1 MTKDS
6 YELLGFII
14 SKATNGLMVYSSVD
28 RGKGQIDMGEIG
40 DAVVKLKNKRE
51 YKVFSKEQWLAMPK
65 NAKEAAKSAKKN
77 EPVLNELEEQES
89 DLKVEE
95 DESANSLIMG
105 EIGGGVA
112 MAKNAKETTKTANKK
127 EPNET
132 NQQNSDLKGEN
143 DESAN
148 SLV

>member
-14 SKATNGLMVYSSVD
+14 SKATNGLMVYNSVD
-28 RGKGQIDMGEIG
+28 GRNGQIDMGEIG

-65 NAKEAAKSAKKN
+65 NAKEAAKSANKK
-77 EPVLNELEEQES
+77 EPVSNEFGEQES
-89 DLKVEE
+89 VLKAKE

-112 MAKNAKETTKTANKK
+112 MPKNAKETTKSANKK

-132 NQQNSDLKGEN
+132 QEQESDLKGEE

>member
-1 MTKDS
+1 MTKEN

-28 RGKGQIDMGEIG
+28 GEKGQIDMGEIR

-65 NAKEAAKSAKKN
+65 NAKEATKTAAKK
-77 EPVLNELEEQES
+77 EPVLNETHE
-89 DLKVEE
+89 
-95 DESANSLIMG
+95 
-105 EIGGGVA
+105 
-112 MAKNAKETTKTANKK
+112 
-127 EPNET
+127 
-132 NQQNSDLKGEN
+132 QNSDLKGEEY
-143 DESAN
+143 ESAN

>member
-1 MTKDS
+1 MTKEN

-77 EPVLNELEEQES
+77 EPVLNEQEQES

-112 MAKNAKETTKTANKK
+112 MPKSTKETTKSANKK

>member
-105 EIGGGVA
+105 EIGAGVA
-112 MAKNAKETTKTANKK
+112 MPKSTKSANKK

-132 NQQNSDLKGEN
+132 QEQNSDLKGEN

>member
-28 RGKGQIDMGEIG
+28 GDKGQIDMGETG
-40 DAVVKLKNKRE
+40 DAVVKFKNKRE

-65 NAKEAAKSAKKN
+65 NAKEANKSAKKN
-77 EPVLNELEEQES
+77 EPVLNELEE
-89 DLKVEE
+89 
-95 DESANSLIMG
+95 
-105 EIGGGVA
+105 
-112 MAKNAKETTKTANKK
+112 
-127 EPNET
+127 
-132 NQQNSDLKGEN
+132 QNSDLKGEN

>member
-28 RGKGQIDMGEIG
+28 GDKGQIDMGEIG

-51 YKVFSKEQWLAMPK
+51 YKVFSKVEWLAMPK
-65 NAKEAAKSAKKN
+65 SAKEATKTAAKK
-77 EPVLNELEEQES
+77 EPVLNEFEE
-89 DLKVEE
+89 
-95 DESANSLIMG
+95 
-105 EIGGGVA
+105 
-112 MAKNAKETTKTANKK
+112 
-127 EPNET
+127 
-132 NQQNSDLKGEN
+132 QNSDLKGEK

>member
-1 MTKDS
+1 MTKDN

-14 SKATNGLMVYSSVD
+14 SKATNGLMVYSGVD
-28 RGKGQIDMGEIG
+28 GDKGQIDMGEIG

-65 NAKEAAKSAKKN
+65 NAKEANKSAAKK
-77 EPVLNELEEQES
+77 EPVLNEFEEQ
-89 DLKVEE
+89 
-95 DESANSLIMG
+95 
-105 EIGGGVA
+105 
-112 MAKNAKETTKTANKK
+112 KE
-127 EPNET
+127 
-132 NQQNSDLKGEN
+132 DLKGEN

>member
-28 RGKGQIDMGEIG
+28 GDKGQIDMGEIG
-40 DAVVKLKNKRE
+40 DAVVKFKNKRE

-65 NAKEAAKSAKKN
+65 SAKEA
-77 EPVLNELEEQES
+77 
-89 DLKVEE
+89 
-95 DESANSLIMG
+95 
-105 EIGGGVA
+105 
-112 MAKNAKETTKTANKK
+112 TKGANKK
-127 EPNET
+127 EPNES

>member
-28 RGKGQIDMGEIG
+28 GEKGQIDMGEIG

-65 NAKEAAKSAKKN
+65 NAKEANKTANKK
-77 EPVLNELEEQES
+77 EPVLNELEEQ
-89 DLKVEE
+89 
-95 DESANSLIMG
+95 
-105 EIGGGVA
+105 
-112 MAKNAKETTKTANKK
+112 KEN
-127 EPNET
+127 
-132 NQQNSDLKGEN
+132 LKGEN

>member
-1 MTKDS
+1 MTKDN

-28 RGKGQIDMGEIG
+28 GDKGQIDMGEIG

-65 NAKEAAKSAKKN
+65 NAKEA
-77 EPVLNELEEQES
+77 
-89 DLKVEE
+89 
-95 DESANSLIMG
+95 
-105 EIGGGVA
+105 
-112 MAKNAKETTKTANKK
+112 TKTANKK
-127 EPNET
+127 EPNES
-132 NQQNSDLKGEN
+132 NEQNSDLKGEN

>member
-1 MTKDS
+1 MTKEN

-65 NAKEAAKSAKKN
+65 NAKEAAKSASKK
-77 EPVLNELEEQES
+77 EPVSNELEEQES
-89 DLKVEE
+89 VLKAKE

-112 MAKNAKETTKTANKK
+112 MAKSTKSANKK

-132 NQQNSDLKGEN
+132 QEQNSDLKGEN